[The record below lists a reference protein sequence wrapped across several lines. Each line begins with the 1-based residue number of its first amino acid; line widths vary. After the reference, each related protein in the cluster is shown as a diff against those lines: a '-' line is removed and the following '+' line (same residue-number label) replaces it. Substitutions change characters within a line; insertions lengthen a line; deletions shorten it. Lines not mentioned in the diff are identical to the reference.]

1 MVASL
6 KIKLCSQAIIKQI
19 DMYGNRQALIEMTII
34 IFFITI
40 IFKWRHYLKI
50 GS

>member
-1 MVASL
+1 MET
-6 KIKLCSQAIIKQI
+6 
-19 DMYGNRQALIEMTII
+19 QALIEITII
-34 IFFITI
+34 IFFIAI